1 MLSATY
7 KAARLRSYKVKCL
20 LSWGLGLSS
29 GIVMPPECL
38 IHNLFKW
45 PTYVGEVIAVAI
57 WQGARIKPENE
68 LLIDAV
74 LIRNQSI
81 KNTKMSVCMWKGCS
95 VTERWKSRYLDLFDV
110 FAFLLPDT
118 TVTNFFRLP
127 WNMSRTISCWVFCL
141 TYSFFF
147 HLDFNLL

>member
-29 GIVMPPECL
+29 GIVMPPEYL

-68 LLIDAV
+68 LLIDVV

-81 KNTKMSVCMWKGCS
+81 KSTKMSFCMWKGCS
-95 VTERWKSRYLDLFDV
+95 VTERWKSRCLDLFDA
-110 FAFLLPDT
+110 FTFLLPDT
-118 TVTNFFRLP
+118 TVTNFFWLP
-127 WNMSRTISCWVFCL
+127 WNMSCTISCWVFCL
-141 TYSFFF
+141 MYSLFSSRF
-147 HLDFNLL
+147 